1 MAVSDSKPGD
11 EQVVD
16 TSRVLR
22 VRMRADLE
30 IVAQKWQGREYWVIK
45 DPIALK
51 YYRFEAEE
59 LAILKMLDGQRSAE
73 EIRDEFEASFAPQR
87 LANAELH
94 QLIGMLH
101 RSSLVVSDA
110 TGQGDRLHK
119 RWSENFARERKQ
131 AFTNPLAIRF
141 RGVDPG
147 RFLDWLDEYCGW
159 LCSWP
164 AFIFVAM
171 LGIAALGLVFTNFA
185 ELSAKMPAF
194 EEFFAGSNWI
204 WIGLVLIVTKII
216 HEMGH
221 GLACRRFGGECN
233 EMGLMLL
240 VLMPCLYCN
249 VSDSWMLPN
258 KWKRAAIAAAGMYA
272 ELAMASFATF
282 VWWFSEPGLVNQLA
296 LNVMIVCSVTTLLFN
311 ANPLLKYDGYY
322 ILSDLI
328 EIPNLRQKA
337 TSLLNRTASHWLLG
351 LENRVDPFL
360 PVRRRWFFVL
370 FAISAAAYRWVITFS
385 IFWFLYRMLE
395 PWGLKVVGQM
405 LAVATIWSLI
415 GMPIVQL
422 VKFFSVPGRW
432 LAVKRVRLATGLA
445 IIATVL
451 GVVLL
456 FPVPHK
462 VRCSF
467 FAQPARTGNV
477 FVSVPGF
484 VQEIHVKSGDRVE
497 AGQVL
502 VTLESLD
509 LDKQW
514 EHLQG
519 AFDVADARLQHYV
532 ESASFD
538 QESQFQLAT
547 ARASHES
554 AGNLLKQK
562 YADIQRLTIR
572 APHNGIFV
580 ADSIRSRPDTKTS
593 GTLVSW
599 HGSPVETRNQGAWFE
614 TQTRIGRV
622 VADTANSEAVL
633 AVDQGDIEF
642 IQADQQV
649 TLWIRQQPGRV
660 FESEIHQV
668 SPARMLTV
676 PQGLSSRCG
685 GDLVTTRDANGND
698 VPQSPVWQVSVPLP
712 TDDQPIVGGATG
724 VAMIQ
729 VGSQPLIRRI
739 WREFC
744 RTFRFE
750 L

>member
-1 MAVSDSKPGD
+1 MPQQNKRPEKGLGADS
-11 EQVVD
+11 
-16 TSRVLR
+16 SRVLG
-22 VRMRADLE
+22 VRMRPDLE

-45 DPIALK
+45 DPISLK
-51 YYRFEAEE
+51 YYRFEPEE
-59 LAILKMLDGQRSAE
+59 LAILKLLDGERAAE
-73 EIRDEFEASFAPQR
+73 EIRDEFESRFAPQR
-87 LANAELH
+87 LDNAELH

-101 RSSLVVSDA
+101 RSSLVISDSA
-110 TGQGDRLHK
+110 GQGERLHK
-119 RWSENFARERKQ
+119 RWAESAARERKQ
-131 AFTNPLAIRF
+131 GLTNPLAIRF

-147 RFLDWLDEYCGW
+147 RFLEWLDRNCGW

-164 AFIFVAM
+164 ALMAVVL
-171 LGIAALGLVFTNFA
+171 LGLAALGLVFTNFA

-204 WIGLVLIVTKII
+204 WLAVVLVVTKVI
-216 HEMGH
+216 HELGH

-249 VSDSWMLPN
+249 VSDSWMLPS
-258 KWKRAAIAAAGMYA
+258 KWKRAAIAAAGMFA
-272 ELAMASFATF
+272 ELAMASMATF

-322 ILSDLI
+322 ILSDLV

-337 TSLLNRTASHWLLG
+337 TTLLNRTASQWLLG
-351 LENRVDPFL
+351 LETRVDPFL
-360 PVRRRWFFVL
+360 PVRHRGLFVL
-370 FAISAAAYRWVITFS
+370 YAIAAAAYRWFITFS
-385 IFWFLYRMLE
+385 IFWFLYQMLE

-405 LAVATIWSLI
+405 LALAAIWSLI
-415 GMPIVQL
+415 GMPVMQL

-432 LAVKRVRLATGLA
+432 LAVKRVRLATGVSIMVALA
-445 IIATVL
+445 GL
-451 GVVLL
+451 LLL

-467 FAQPARTGNV
+467 FVQPAQTGNV
-477 FVSVPGF
+477 FVTVPGF
-484 VQEIHVKSGDRVE
+484 VRQIHVKSGDRVVE
-497 AGQVL
+497 GQL
-502 VTLESLD
+502 LLTLESPD
-509 LDKQW
+509 LDKQT
-514 EHLQG
+514 ENLQG
-519 AFDVADARLQHYV
+519 ELDIAHARREHYRQSATFDEDSALQLASADASF
-532 ESASFD
+532 ESAMNRLRQKYLD
-538 QESQFQLAT
+538 AERLNI
-547 ARASHES
+547 RASRD
-554 AGNLLKQK
+554 GV
-562 YADIQRLTIR
+562 
-572 APHNGIFV
+572 FV
-580 ADSIRSRPDTKTS
+580 ADSIRSRPDSKTT

-599 HGSPVETRNQGAWFE
+599 HGSPVEPRNHGAWYE

-622 VADTANSEAVL
+622 VVDMAKSEAVL

-649 TLWIRQQPGRV
+649 SLWIRQHPGRV
-660 FESEIHQV
+660 FDSEICLV

-676 PQGLSSRCG
+676 PAGLSSRCG
-685 GDLVTTRDANGND
+685 GDLVTSRDAQGND
-698 VPQSPVWQVSVPLP
+698 VPQSPVWQVSVPLES
-712 TDDQPIVGGATG
+712 DDLPIVGGATG
-724 VAMIQ
+724 VALIH
-729 VGSQPLIRRI
+729 VGTQPLIRRI